1 MWFHSLRLSFFVTL
15 GRCVKSFFFWAMEV
29 LTMEVS
35 SFVPPTNKKTN
46 KKKQSF
52 HWQEK
57 GFHKCQLWQ
66 IKSPLLNG
74 INPLLCFR
82 SPHRR
87 VYRSRRKTLNPE
99 QVFFFI
105 AGSTNSTVWSFCF
118 FFFFLCLP
126 LALSHSVSTSCPLQV
141 PSVLF
146 FSFQIPQVG
155 ALARILSIN

>member
-1 MWFHSLRLSFFVTL
+1 VWFHSLRLSFFVTL

-35 SFVPPTNKKTN
+35 SFVPPTNKQTN

-118 FFFFLCLP
+118 FFFP
-126 LALSHSVSTSCPLQV
+126 LSALGPFTQRVD
-141 PSVLF
+141 F
-146 FSFQIPQVG
+146 
-155 ALARILSIN
+155 LSITSSQCVVFFLSNSSSRCTG